1 MPQPIQSVVT
11 GAQAGAAPLS
21 DDLAAVCEIAELASR
36 ASSLDELF
44 TAALD
49 RFLRL
54 TGMEMGAVLRL
65 DPAGR
70 FELQVPCGLPGA
82 VLRQIREGVFP
93 ARSVPALAIERC
105 QLMVVHDAAN
115 DPRELVEWQRLG
127 LRTHVCIPLQVGR
140 RALGLLGLASYQKHH
155 FSPQRRWMFTAA
167 GPVIGP
173 ALAKCH
179 A

>member
-1 MPQPIQSVVT
+1 MPQLILST
-11 GAQAGAAPLS
+11 EGAAETEASVRS

-70 FELQVPCGLPGA
+70 FELQVQCGLPEA
-82 VLRQIREGVFP
+82 VL
-93 ARSVPALAIERC
+93 LAKAYVSAAI
-105 QLMVVHDAAN
+105 VHAQ
-115 DPRELVEWQRLG
+115 PLG
-127 LRTHVCIPLQVGR
+127 RGIGPVHHLYRM
-140 RALGLLGLASYQKHH
+140 YQ
-155 FSPQRRWMFTAA
+155 QRRTIIADPE
-167 GPVIGP
+167 PVN
-173 ALAKCH
+173 
-179 A
+179 